1 MIVVEFNENNE
12 GSAHDSV
19 DHHGGYDFSTKNKN
33 GEETPKFN
41 SAMKMIVNILN
52 NRRSHTFY
60 KPVHLQS
67 VTML

>member
-1 MIVVEFNENNE
+1 MIVVDFNGNNE

-41 SAMKMIVNILN
+41 SAMKMIVNKFIFKKWKSVLN
-52 NRRSHTFY
+52 ANLE
-60 KPVHLQS
+60 KLGVKN
-67 VTML
+67 